1 MKKQA
6 LIQLQAAVKAAPELT
21 PQAIANCGVFIHR
34 SATNADGT
42 PLRAKRNGH
51 TQTWKTRPGQF
62 KIPVK
67 HGLKTCFYITPENA
81 HQWVASIEVQP

>member
-6 LIQLQAAVKAAPELT
+6 LAQLKAAVKAAPALT
-21 PQAIANCGVFIHR
+21 PQAIANCYTFHHR

-51 TQTWKTRPGQF
+51 TQKTRPGQF

-67 HGLKTCFYITPENA
+67 HGLKTHFYITPENA
-81 HQWVASIEVQP
+81 HQWAASIEVQP